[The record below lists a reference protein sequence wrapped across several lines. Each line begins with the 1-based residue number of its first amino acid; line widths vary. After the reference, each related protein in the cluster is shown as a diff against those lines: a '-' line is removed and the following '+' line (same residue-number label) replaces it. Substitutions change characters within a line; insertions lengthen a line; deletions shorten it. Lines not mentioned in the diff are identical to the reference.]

1 MVETPPMPAPQT
13 PPRLTSAQD
22 FLPWLAEQGIEAE
35 TKFHAPHHTVEEAQ
49 GERAKLGW
57 RGGFCKNLFLKDKK
71 GQFWLI
77 VTLEERTIRL
87 NMLSKPL
94 GAARLSF
101 ANPDLLWDIL
111 GVRPGSVTP
120 FALINDHA
128 HRVRLVLDAP
138 MMAHDQL
145 HYHPLENTA
154 TTAISRANLLAFLAL
169 SGHDPLILDLVDT
182 EPATT
187 PNTGETTFASAEKGR

>member
-1 MVETPPMPAPQT
+1 MQSR
-13 PPRLTSAQD
+13 PRLTTARD
-22 FLPWLAEQGIEAE
+22 FLSWLAAQGIEAE
-35 TKFHAPHHTVEEAQ
+35 TKFHRPHHTVEDAQ
-49 GERAKLGW
+49 ADRAQLGW
-57 RGGFCKNLFLKDKK
+57 TGGFCKNLFLKDKK

-87 NMLSKPL
+87 NTLSKPL
-94 GAARLSF
+94 GSARLSF
-101 ANPDLLWDIL
+101 ANPDLLGDIL

-120 FALINDHA
+120 FALVNDRA
-128 HRVRLVLDAP
+128 QRVRLVLDAP

-169 SGHDPLILDLVDT
+169 TGHEPLVLDLVEATPGTAPAGDDT
-182 EPATT
+182 S
-187 PNTGETTFASAEKGR
+187 FASAEKGR